1 MKEQTLLEKIRA
13 IKELE
18 ILIEEA
24 QHEIDSYKDDIKTEL
39 EKRQIEEM
47 TVDIFKV
54 KYTTVTSNR
63 IDTTA
68 IKKELPE
75 VAARYSKQQTIK
87 RFTIN

>member
-63 IDTTA
+63 IDTTV